1 MNSKSWINLEELEVV
16 SNIEEVVGLGQM
28 IQDQDEIHILNM
40 KEEEILVEIPSTSSL
55 PKRDIK
61 KRNSLTIEKK
71 IEIIQRHE
79 KGSKLFAVLTLC

>member
-40 KEEEILVEIPSTSSL
+40 KEEEILVEIPSTSST
-55 PKRDIK
+55 KRDSVK

-79 KGSKLFAVLTLC
+79 KGKNL